1 MTSTISSQQLAV
13 PPQNLEAERS
23 VPGAAL
29 LDEHYLDSMVLET
42 GLSEHDFYRPQ
53 HGLVF
58 SAMHE
63 LHDAGEPI
71 DPLTVTSKLAERG
84 KLDEAGGGSYVD
96 ELAGWVPAAGH
107 AVAYA
112 KIVRDHAQARALLR
126 ATYDVQALI
135 SEHGRRG
142 EELLEEAERLVFSL
156 RAGALGKRTRLLEDA
171 VADELDRLE
180 RASRDGREIPG
191 LSTGMTGL
199 DRIIGGLQSGRL
211 YILAARPSMGK
222 SMLALQV
229 SRHAAFLER
238 RPALFASLE
247 MSDSETA
254 QRHLA
259 AEADVDPEQ
268 LHLGNIREGDWPA
281 LLGAVQR
288 TARAPLHLLDDGDLT
303 LSRLRA
309 HARRLA
315 TRPDGLGLVTVDY
328 LQLMRAEKPSGN
340 RVEDVS
346 EFSRGLKRLARE
358 LDCPVLAISQLSR
371 NVDSDPTSAP
381 SSQTCANRAKS
392 RPMPTACSCSTETT
406 TTTPTQSA
414 RARWTSSSAR
424 TAKADSDRSQHES
437 TVGSASV
444 SSDRYKAMRCDDEVN
459 SVSRPATAAER

>member
-23 VPGAAL
+23 VLGAAM
-29 LDEHYLDSMVLET
+29 LDEHHLGSMVLET

-126 ATYDVQALI
+126 ATYDIQALI

-142 EELLEEAERLVFSL
+142 EELVDEAERLVFSL

-229 SRHAAFLER
+229 SRHAAFVEH

-281 LLGAVQR
+281 LLNAAQR

-371 NVDSDPTSAP
+371 NVEQRPDKRPVLSDLRESGQIEADADCVLMLYRDDYYDPDSERPGEMDIIVRK
-381 SSQTCANRAKS
+381 NRQG
-392 RPMPTACSCSTETT
+392 RLGQVTT
-406 TTTPTQSA
+406 RIDGRLRFRQL
-414 RARWTSSSAR
+414 
-424 TAKADSDRSQHES
+424 
-437 TVGSASV
+437 
-444 SSDRYKAMRCDDEVN
+444 
-459 SVSRPATAAER
+459 